1 MFSRATSLSIKTKQQ
16 KLDRLRPP
24 SPWTN
29 DLADEGV
36 AVFVVQASRCTNMGE
51 MNNNRINIQICLI
64 KINNMFL
71 LLQQFI

>member
-1 MFSRATSLSIKTKQQ
+1 MFSHVVSLSTKTKQH

-36 AVFVVQASRCTNMGE
+36 AVFIVQASTSTNLGE
-51 MNNNRINIQICLI
+51 NENI
-64 KINNMFL
+64 K
-71 LLQQFI
+71 

>member
-1 MFSRATSLSIKTKQQ
+1 MFLRAASLSTKTKQH

-36 AVFVVQASRCTNMGE
+36 AIFVVQASNFTNICQMKTKATSG
-51 MNNNRINIQICLI
+51 NCLI
-64 KINNMFL
+64 TIDNYFFAFL
-71 LLQQFI
+71 

>member
-1 MFSRATSLSIKTKQQ
+1 MFSRATSLSTKTKQQ

-36 AVFVVQASRCTNMGE
+36 AIFIVQASRYT
-51 MNNNRINIQICLI
+51 NNR
-64 KINNMFL
+64 
-71 LLQQFI
+71 

>member
-1 MFSRATSLSIKTKQQ
+1 MFLRPSSFSTKTKQH

-36 AVFVVQASRCTNMGE
+36 AVFVVQASRSTNNYGE
-51 MNNNRINIQICLI
+51 MIEICLI
-64 KINNMFL
+64 TINNAFL
-71 LLQQFI
+71 LLQ

>member
-1 MFSRATSLSIKTKQQ
+1 MFLRPSSFSTKTKQH

-36 AVFVVQASRCTNMGE
+36 AVFVVQASRSTNHGE
-51 MNNNRINIQICLI
+51 MIEICLI
-64 KINNMFL
+64 TINNAFL
-71 LLQQFI
+71 LLQ

>member
-1 MFSRATSLSIKTKQQ
+1 MFSRTTFSNKSKQQ

-36 AVFVVQASRCTNMGE
+36 AVFVVQASTTTNIGCLQK
-51 MNNNRINIQICLI
+51 IYNI
-64 KINNMFL
+64 
-71 LLQQFI
+71 

>member
-1 MFSRATSLSIKTKQQ
+1 MFLRAASLSAKTKQH

-36 AVFVVQASRCTNMGE
+36 VVFVVQCAGTVDLAHDDDVDWIE
-51 MNNNRINIQICLI
+51 MILKLRLYF
-64 KINNMFL
+64 M
-71 LLQQFI
+71 

>member
-1 MFSRATSLSIKTKQQ
+1 MFLRAASLSTKTKQQ

-36 AVFVVQASRCTNMGE
+36 AVFVVQASRFTNMAE
-51 MNNNRINIQICLI
+51 I
-64 KINNMFL
+64 INNYLLSISLFMKLKIKKGLFL
-71 LLQQFI
+71 Y

>member
-1 MFSRATSLSIKTKQQ
+1 MFSRVASLSLKTRLH

-36 AVFVVQASRCTNMGE
+36 AVFVVQASRFTNTG
-51 MNNNRINIQICLI
+51 QI
-64 KINNMFL
+64 KTNDWNL
-71 LLQQFI
+71 LLNLLFCSLYNS

>member
-1 MFSRATSLSIKTKQQ
+1 MFVRVASQSTRSKPS

-36 AVFVVQASRCTNMGE
+36 AIFVVQASRSTNIG
-51 MNNNRINIQICLI
+51 
-64 KINNMFL
+64 
-71 LLQQFI
+71 

>member
-1 MFSRATSLSIKTKQQ
+1 MFVRPSSFSTKSKQH

-36 AVFVVQASRCTNMGE
+36 AVFVVQASRSTNYGE
-51 MNNNRINIQICLI
+51 MIEICLI
-64 KINNMFL
+64 TINNAFL
-71 LLQQFI
+71 LLQ

>member
-1 MFSRATSLSIKTKQQ
+1 MFLRAASLSTKTKQH

-36 AVFVVQASRCTNMGE
+36 AVFVVQASRFTNMAE
-51 MNNNRINIQICLI
+51 I
-64 KINNMFL
+64 INNYL
-71 LLQQFI
+71 LSISLFM

>member
-1 MFSRATSLSIKTKQQ
+1 MFSRVASLSTKTKQQ

-36 AVFVVQASRCTNMGE
+36 AIFIVQASISTNIGE
-51 MNNNRINIQICLI
+51 I
-64 KINNMFL
+64 KIFK
-71 LLQQFI
+71 FAS

>member
-1 MFSRATSLSIKTKQQ
+1 MFSRAAALTNKTKQH

-36 AVFVVQASRCTNMGE
+36 AVFVVQASR
-51 MNNNRINIQICLI
+51 
-64 KINNMFL
+64 
-71 LLQQFI
+71 

>member
-1 MFSRATSLSIKTKQQ
+1 MFSRATSLSTKTKQQ

-36 AVFVVQASRCTNMGE
+36 AIFIVQASISTNIGE
-51 MNNNRINIQICLI
+51 I
-64 KINNMFL
+64 KIFK
-71 LLQQFI
+71 FAS

>member
-1 MFSRATSLSIKTKQQ
+1 MFSRTTFSSKSKQQ

-36 AVFVVQASRCTNMGE
+36 AVFVVQASTTTNIGCFQ
-51 MNNNRINIQICLI
+51 NIITTSNLMI
-64 KINNMFL
+64 AS
-71 LLQQFI
+71 